1 VQLLSWILGIIDATA
16 KQKNAEVDSNK
27 QYVSELL
34 AILMQ
39 RSGANQRRL
48 AETGGIDTVLRA
60 IAKYKN
66 RHADRAG
73 PCGLRAGSMSKS
85 GSAVCHL
92 FMISLMVLTLNT
104 GRGGP

>member
-1 VQLLSWILGIIDATA
+1 MQLLTWILGVIDATA

-39 RSGANQRRL
+39 RSGSNQRRL

-60 IAKYKN
+60 IARYKN
-66 RHADRAG
+66 RCEGYVTQFRTG
-73 PCGLRAGSMSKS
+73 IRN
-85 GSAVCHL
+85 
-92 FMISLMVLTLNT
+92 VLAIA
-104 GRGGP
+104 RSQA